1 MVVDISN
8 LDSMIRGYITNVIKQ
23 YYPEIDTSEN
33 SAFDDLYI
41 KPLIEFSRPFI
52 DSLSKLELKSNLSNF
67 EYLTESELD
76 EIGEG
81 NYFTARKQG
90 TAATTNITLTF
101 SNLNIEDEDLVI
113 KVPTGATFA
122 TGSGLE
128 FQTQTTTVLTVEDLK
143 NNYNK
148 QRLVYEVD
156 IPVVATDIGTD
167 YNVYAGEIIYCKTYF
182 SNSLVSSVNKNDVV
196 DGRDKESNQDYV
208 DRIKE
213 FYLSRQLGTAP
224 GYRRFVM
231 DLFDEITDVY
241 VSGYKDEYMQ
251 RDLVVI
257 TKKDVVG
264 DSLTELDDGDEI
276 LFQKHMGGAVDLY
289 LKGCLYDENTVEITL
304 NNNIKLLDCSIGALV
319 DSGTPKNSIKLFN
332 LTDSTKTP
340 VIKAVEAVTEEDYGA
355 PFKDKTRIIIDNT
368 GECSY
373 TDGVLSSMKVIYSF
387 YDDEGQR
394 VDQEE
399 YFQIGLTEA
408 ELAAPIKSIDTL
420 KDHNDEV
427 VKNIE
432 SRITVVKTG
441 IEDTTDESCKIII
454 DNCPEYF
461 NGISMKVV
469 YTSNKTLRQLRSV
482 LFEDENRI
490 VTADIVGKE
499 ATAVPVN
506 IALKIK
512 VVDLYKDVD
521 TISIAGRIKSSII
534 SFFNNYRLGNS
545 VEQSDLV
552 GWLYTDPSVN
562 EMIQYVAL
570 PFDAF
575 YVPEDITESIPFDDP
590 ERENEIRP
598 EHGVLPI
605 KKIEYPVLN
614 ASKFSVTVI

>member
-23 YYPEIDTSEN
+23 YYPDIDTSEN

-52 DSLSKLELKSNLSNF
+52 DSLSRLELKSNLSNYQ
-67 EYLTESELD
+67 YLTESELD

-81 NYFTARKQG
+81 NYFTSRKQG
-90 TAATTNITLTF
+90 TAASTNITLTF

-128 FQTQTTTVLTVEDLK
+128 FQTQTTTVLTVDDLK

-148 QRLVYEVD
+148 QRLVYEID

-182 SNSLVSSVNKNDVV
+182 SSSLVSSVNKNDVV
-196 DGRDKESNQDYV
+196 DGRDKESNEDYMN
-208 DRIKE
+208 RIKE

-224 GYRRFVM
+224 GYRRFIM

-241 VSGYKDEYMQ
+241 VSGYRDDYME

-257 TKKDVVG
+257 RKKDVVPG
-264 DSLTELDDGDEI
+264 EIEDGDEV
-276 LFQKHMGGAVDLY
+276 LFKKHIGGAVDLY
-289 LKGCLYDENTVEITL
+289 LKGCLYDENTVEVKL
-304 NNNIKLLDCSIGALV
+304 NNNIKLLDCHIADFV
-319 DSGTPKNSIKLFN
+319 DKENPKNSIQLYN
-332 LTDSTKTP
+332 LTDSTKIP
-340 VIKAVEAVTEEDYGA
+340 VIKAVEYVSEDDYGA
-355 PFKDKTRIIIDNT
+355 AFKDKTRVIIDNT

-373 TDGVLSSMKVIYSF
+373 AEGTLSSMKIIYSF
-387 YDDEGQR
+387 YTTDGER

-399 YFQIGLTEA
+399 YFEIGITEA
-408 ELAAPIKSIDTL
+408 ELAAPIKSVDTL
-420 KDHNDEV
+420 KDHNDQV
-427 VKNIE
+427 IKNME
-432 SRITVVKTG
+432 SRITITKTG
-441 IEDTTDESCKIII
+441 LEETTDEKCKIII

-461 NGISMKVV
+461 NGTMIKVI
-469 YTSNKTLRQLRSV
+469 YTSNKTLRQLKDV
-482 LFEDENRI
+482 LFNEENRI
-490 VTADIVGKE
+490 VTADIIGKE

-506 IALKIK
+506 IAFRVK
-512 VVDLYKDVD
+512 VVDIYKDVD
-521 TISIAGRIKSSII
+521 TISISSRIKSSII
-534 SFFNNYRLGNS
+534 SYFNNYKLGSS
-545 VEQSDLV
+545 VEESDIV

-575 YVPEDITESIPFDDP
+575 YIPKDVSENIPFDDP
-590 ERENEIRP
+590 EREDEIKP
-598 EHGVLPI
+598 ADGVLPI